1 MADTL
6 PLTSLLSQVLIAL
19 TVETDNEF
27 EHRTQHFT
35 SDHGWHGS
43 YGPWL
48 TSFAMYA
55 NFLRFVPDDGI
66 RMAELAAAAGYG
78 PPVHPAYHG
87 MRRWRYVTYTP
98 DIAGP
103 SPKKKDGEALVELT
117 MVGTPARDAWTAV
130 LADMQARW
138 SERGLDAL
146 QAALIPVAEEIDR
159 PLPEY
164 LPNVGFDRRQPE
176 LAHPVSRPPIDLD
189 LLGLL
194 SQVLL
199 AMTYDFEARS
209 PLALGTVSGL
219 LQPLTEEPVPT
230 RDLYE
235 ISGVA
240 TKEWSSAMNQLAKAG
255 LATVGP
261 MPGGKA
267 KSIGLTPVGVQ
278 AKAEAAQLLSDV
290 EEAWHKKGGP
300 SLEKLRRELERV
312 VDNAWS
318 WTEPYPDC
326 WRAKVRLPRRLAH
339 HPIVSHRG
347 GYPDGS

>member
-1 MADTL
+1 M
-6 PLTSLLSQVLIAL
+6 SQVLIAL

-27 EHRTQHFT
+27 EHRSQHFT
-35 SDHGWHGS
+35 SDHGRHGS

-48 TSFAMYA
+48 TSYAMFA
-55 NFLRFVPDDGI
+55 NFLRFVPEEGI
-66 RMAELAAAAGYG
+66 RMEELAAAAGYG

-87 MRRWRYVTYTP
+87 MRRWGYVRYTP
-98 DIAGP
+98 DIAGS
-103 SPKKKDGEALVELT
+103 SPKKKDGDALVEPS
-117 MVGTPARDAWTAV
+117 MNGRSARDTWIAV
-130 LADMQARW
+130 LHDVHARW

-146 QAALIPVAEEIDR
+146 QAALIPVADEVDR

-164 LPNVGFDRRQPE
+164 LPNVAFDRRQPN
-176 LAHPVSRPPIDLD
+176 LLQPVSRPPIDLD

-199 AMTYDFEARS
+199 AMTYDFEAQNE
-209 PLALGTVSGL
+209 LALGTVSGL
-219 LQPLTEEPVPT
+219 LQPLTDEPVLT

-235 ISGVA
+235 LSGVA

-267 KSIGLTPVGVQ
+267 KSIRLTPAGVK
-278 AKAEAAQLLSDV
+278 AKAEGAQTLRDV
-290 EEAWHKKGGP
+290 EDAWRKKCGP

-312 VDNAWS
+312 VDDAWS

-326 WRAKVRLPRRLAH
+326 WRAKVRLPRHLAH